1 MSDRAQRPYL
11 SAPDRAELPA
21 LTGVRAVA
29 AIWVTGWH
37 ASGLAGGLLF
47 PFTHG
52 YLGVDLFFILS
63 GFIIAYVYWQEFEQR
78 FSGRAYGRFIA
89 LRLARLWPAH
99 VAVLLVFC
107 GLALGWTL
115 AAGQTPP
122 AVFWREVVAQLLLI
136 HNWGAVEH
144 ITINIPSWSV
154 SAEFLAYL
162 LFPLY
167 VVLFRRLRSPW
178 VLLAAIAV
186 AMALCILPAAF
197 VSRWPFNDPGPLS
210 NIRVACEFAIGVAL
224 FRLWQGGRV
233 ASAPWSAI
241 VLLALAGI
249 LAITA
254 LTPPRHRLDYAIV
267 LLMAPLILGLA
278 QSGGLLVRLLS
289 SRAMVYLGEISYS
302 TYLVHGLVIV
312 LLEKTV
318 RRSDFLQS
326 LKDADGLSVLLPAAI
341 ALSLLGG
348 ALLFHIVEKPA
359 RHWLRRRIDRRW
371 PDSV

>member
-1 MSDRAQRPYL
+1 MTDRAQRPYL
-11 SAPDRAELPA
+11 SAADRAELPA
-21 LTGVRAVA
+21 LTGVRALA
-29 AIWVTGWH
+29 AIWVVGWH
-37 ASGLAGGLLF
+37 ASGLTGGLLF

-63 GFIIAYVYWQEFEQR
+63 GFIIPYVYWQDFER
-78 FSGRAYGRFIA
+78 FSGCTYGRFIA

-99 VAVLLVFC
+99 VAVLLAFC

-122 AVFWREVVAQLLLI
+122 AAFWREAVAQLLLV
-136 HNWGAVEH
+136 HNWGAVEQ

-178 VLLAAIAV
+178 VLLAAIVV
-186 AMALCILPAAF
+186 AMALCF
-197 VSRWPFNDPGPLS
+197 VLITLVLRWPFNEPGPIS
-210 NIRVACEFAIGVAL
+210 NIRVVCEFAIGVAL
-224 FRLWQGGRV
+224 FRLWQSGRV
-233 ASAPWSAI
+233 ASAPWPAI

-249 LAITA
+249 LAIAA

-267 LLMAPLILGLA
+267 LLMAPLILGLV
-278 QSGGLLVRLLS
+278 SGHGIVARLLS

-302 TYLVHGLVIV
+302 TYLVHALVIV

-318 RRSDFLQS
+318 ARSEILRS
-326 LKDADGLSVLLPAAI
+326 LKDADGLSVLLLAAI

-348 ALLFHIVEKPA
+348 AVLFHLVEKPA
-359 RHWLRRRIDRRW
+359 RHWLRQRIDRRW
-371 PDSV
+371 PGGV